1 MKVLQNGEEV
11 MKLYGGIYF
20 DERGLST
27 SIRGMHMQTE
37 QINNIAKNITG
48 FDKPGYQRI
57 ENVVSSFSEYV
68 GVHGLSTV
76 VDDKVGRIY
85 STGHELDL
93 ALAKN
98 GYFQY
103 TTPNGVKLTRDGRFR
118 MDKNGYLLTNENYK
132 VLGKDGMPIKFTH
145 IPDDLKHIKINTSG
159 DIEVYNK
166 KTGEMQYIASFGIVD
181 KKGSLADET
190 DVRQGYIESSNVR
203 SETEIMEL
211 VPMQRNF
218 QANRQMFITQNNML
232 NKAIQSL
239 SQNS

>member
-1 MKVLQNGEEV
+1 

-27 SIRGMHMQTE
+27 SIRGMHMQTS
-37 QINNIAKNITG
+37 QINNIAQNIAG

-85 STGHELDL
+85 ATGHDLDL
-93 ALAKN
+93 ALAKK

-103 TTPNGVKLTRDGRFR
+103 VTPNGVKLTRDGRFK
-118 MDKNGYLLTNENYK
+118 MDKNGYLLTNENYN
-132 VLGKDGMPIKFTH
+132 VLGKDGMPIRFVNV
-145 IPDDLKHIKINTSG
+145 PDDLKHVKISTSG

-166 KTGEMQYIASFGIVD
+166 LNGEMEYIASLGIVD
-181 KKGSLADET
+181 KTGSLADEA

-203 SETEIMEL
+203 SETEIMDL

-232 NKAIQSL
+232 NKTIQSL